1 MRSISGE
8 DSMIWERRRGAIRVE
23 RKENGFVW
31 AGFFPETNMYE
42 IDASFPS
49 KDLSIC
55 DYWVRF

>member
-8 DSMIWERRRGAIRVE
+8 DSMIWERRSSAVRLE
-23 RKENGFVW
+23 KKENRFVW

-42 IDASFPS
+42 IDVSFPS

-55 DYWVRF
+55 DHWV